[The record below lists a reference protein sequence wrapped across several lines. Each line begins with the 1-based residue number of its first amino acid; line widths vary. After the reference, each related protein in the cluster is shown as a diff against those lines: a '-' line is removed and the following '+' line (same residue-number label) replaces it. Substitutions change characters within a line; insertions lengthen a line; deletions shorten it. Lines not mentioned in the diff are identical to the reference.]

1 MVTPARFERA
11 TYRLG
16 IWRSIRLSY
25 GATGRRITGP
35 GATGPACG
43 VRQFA
48 FSGGTTGNGSGA
60 TGTPSS
66 TKARASAKLALP

>member
-25 GATGRRITGP
+25 GATARLDTGRR
-35 GATGPACG
+35 GAGPAG
-43 VRQFA
+43 QLV
-48 FSGGTTGNGSGA
+48 FSGGTTGHSKGA

-66 TKARASAKLALP
+66 TSAFASARLA